1 MDTTYQLHSVKG
13 NIDSSFYRGLSYMD
27 SKLFPVKHSKNI
39 PEYYKNQ
46 SIVLVVRSGLT
57 LSEVNETI
65 KKAIDGEE
73 NDFTSHIGGSAIA
86 DDNSDIQY
94 LVLVF
99 FGMLLGLVI
108 YKLFDIFTYHYY

>member
-1 MDTTYQLHSVKG
+1 MDTTYQIISVKG

-27 SKLFPVKHSKNI
+27 SKLFPVKHCKKI
-39 PEYYKNQ
+39 PEYNKSH

-57 LSEVNETI
+57 LSEVNDAI
-65 KKAIDGEE
+65 KKAINGED
-73 NDFTSHIGGSAIA
+73 NDFTQIIGGSAIA

-108 YKLFDIFTYHYY
+108 YKLFDIFTYQYY